1 LGNPEH
7 IGLSGGGSKMEKRGA
22 PIVYVVDDDADVR
35 DGLKALFESVDLRC
49 EVFGSAAQFLTRN
62 APEVVSCLV
71 LDVRLPGLSGL
82 DVQAQLAEAQISI
95 PVVFITGHGDIP
107 MTVKA
112 MKAGAVEFLTKPVR
126 EQDLLDAVRAA
137 LQRDRIRRDREDQV
151 RDLRTRFDTLS
162 AREREIVAL
171 ITAGL
176 MNKQVA
182 AKLGV
187 SEVTVKVHRHNAMQ
201 KLGARS
207 LADLVRIA
215 DSLGIFRK
223 KLTS

>member
-1 LGNPEH
+1 VD
-7 IGLSGGGSKMEKRGA
+7 KRDA

-35 DGLKALFESVDLRC
+35 DGLMALFESVGLRC
-49 EVFGSAAQFLTRN
+49 EAFSLATQFLTRK

-82 DVQAQLAEAQISI
+82 DVQAQLAEAEISI

-112 MKAGAVEFLTKPVR
+112 MKAGAVEFLTKPFR
-126 EQDLLDAVRAA
+126 EQELLDAVRAA
-137 LQRDRIRRDREDQV
+137 LQRDRIRRDREDEI

-171 ITAGL
+171 VTAGL
-176 MNKQVA
+176 MNKQAA
-182 AKLGV
+182 AKLAV

-207 LADLVRIA
+207 VTDLVRIA
-215 DSLGIFRK
+215 DTLGVSGK
-223 KLTS
+223 KQ

>member
-1 LGNPEH
+1 
-7 IGLSGGGSKMEKRGA
+7 MEKRGA

-35 DGLKALFESVDLRC
+35 DGLKALFESVGLRC
-49 EVFGSAAQFLTRN
+49 EAFSLATQFLTRK

-82 DVQAQLAEAQISI
+82 DVQAQLAEAEISI

-112 MKAGAVEFLTKPVR
+112 MKAGAVEFLTKPFR
-126 EQDLLDAVRAA
+126 EQELLDAVRAA
-137 LQRDRIRRDREDQV
+137 LQRDRIRRDREDEI

-171 ITAGL
+171 VTAGL
-176 MNKQVA
+176 MNKQA
-182 AKLGV
+182 AVKLGV

-207 LADLVRIA
+207 VADLVRIA
-215 DSLGIFRK
+215 DALGISGK
-223 KLTS
+223 KQ

>member
-1 LGNPEH
+1 
-7 IGLSGGGSKMEKRGA
+7 M
-22 PIVYVVDDDADVR
+22 
-35 DGLKALFESVDLRC
+35 
-49 EVFGSAAQFLTRN
+49 
-62 APEVVSCLV
+62 V

-82 DVQAQLAEAQISI
+82 DVQAQLAEAEISI

-112 MKAGAVEFLTKPVR
+112 MKAGAVEFLTKPFR
-126 EQDLLDAVRAA
+126 EQELLDAVRAA
-137 LQRDRIRRDREDQV
+137 LQRDRIRRDREDEI

-171 ITAGL
+171 VTAGL
-176 MNKQVA
+176 MNKQA
-182 AKLGV
+182 AGKLGV

-207 LADLVRIA
+207 VADLVRIA
-215 DSLGIFRK
+215 DTLGVSGK
-223 KLTS
+223 KQ

>member
-1 LGNPEH
+1 
-7 IGLSGGGSKMEKRGA
+7 MEKREA

-35 DGLKALFESVDLRC
+35 DGLMALFESVGLRC
-49 EVFGSAAQFLTRN
+49 EAFSLATQFLTRK

-82 DVQAQLAEAQISI
+82 DVQAQLAEAEISI

-112 MKAGAVEFLTKPVR
+112 MKAGAVEFLTKPFR
-126 EQDLLDAVRAA
+126 EQELLDAVRAA
-137 LQRDRIRRDREDQV
+137 LQRDRIRRDREDEI
-151 RDLRTRFDTLS
+151 RGLRTRFDTLS

-207 LADLVRIA
+207 VADLVRIA
-215 DSLGIFRK
+215 DALGVSGK
-223 KLTS
+223 KQ

>member
-1 LGNPEH
+1 
-7 IGLSGGGSKMEKRGA
+7 M
-22 PIVYVVDDDADVR
+22 
-35 DGLKALFESVDLRC
+35 
-49 EVFGSAAQFLTRN
+49 
-62 APEVVSCLV
+62 V

-82 DVQAQLAEAQISI
+82 DFQAQLAEAEISI

-112 MKAGAVEFLTKPVR
+112 MKAGAVEFLTKPFR
-126 EQDLLDAVRAA
+126 EQELLDAVRAA
-137 LQRDRIRRDREDQV
+137 LQRDSIRRDREDEI

-171 ITAGL
+171 VTAGL
-176 MNKQVA
+176 MNKQAA

-207 LADLVRIA
+207 FADLVRIA
-215 DSLGIFRK
+215 DSLGISRK

>member
-1 LGNPEH
+1 V
-7 IGLSGGGSKMEKRGA
+7 EKRGA
-22 PIVYVVDDDADVR
+22 PIVYVVDDDADIR
-35 DGLKALFESVDLRC
+35 NGLKALFESVGLRC

-62 APEVVSCLV
+62 APDEVSCLV

-82 DVQAQLAEAQISI
+82 DVQDALAAAQISI

-126 EQDLLDAVRAA
+126 ERDLLDAVGAA
-137 LQRDRIRRDREDQV
+137 LQRDRLRRDREDEM
-151 RDLRTRFDTLS
+151 RDLRRRFKALS
-162 AREREIVAL
+162 AREQEIVAL
-171 ITAGL
+171 VTAGL
-176 MNKQVA
+176 LNKQIA

-207 LADLVRIA
+207 VADLVRMA
-215 DSLGIFRK
+215 DALGLSWK

>member
-1 LGNPEH
+1 
-7 IGLSGGGSKMEKRGA
+7 MEKHGE

-35 DGLKALFESVDLRC
+35 DGLMALFESVGLRC
-49 EVFGSAAQFLTRN
+49 EAFSLATQFLTRK

-82 DVQAQLAEAQISI
+82 DVQAQLAEAEISI

-112 MKAGAVEFLTKPVR
+112 MKAGAVEFLTKPFR
-126 EQDLLDAVRAA
+126 EQELLDAVRAA
-137 LQRDRIRRDREDQV
+137 LQRDRIRRDREDEI
-151 RDLRTRFDTLS
+151 RDLRIRFDTLS

-171 ITAGL
+171 VTAGL
-176 MNKQVA
+176 MNKQA
-182 AKLGV
+182 AVKLGV

-207 LADLVRIA
+207 VADLVGIA
-215 DSLGIFRK
+215 DALGVSGK
-223 KLTS
+223 KQ

>member
-1 LGNPEH
+1 
-7 IGLSGGGSKMEKRGA
+7 M
-22 PIVYVVDDDADVR
+22 
-35 DGLKALFESVDLRC
+35 
-49 EVFGSAAQFLTRN
+49 
-62 APEVVSCLV
+62 V

-82 DVQAQLAEAQISI
+82 DVQAQLAEAEISI

-112 MKAGAVEFLTKPVR
+112 MKAGAVEFLTKPFR
-126 EQDLLDAVRAA
+126 EQELLDAVRAA
-137 LQRDRIRRDREDQV
+137 LQRDRIRRDREDEI

-171 ITAGL
+171 VTAGL
-176 MNKQVA
+176 MNKQAA

-187 SEVTVKVHRHNAMQ
+187 SKVTVKVHRHNAMQ

-207 LADLVRIA
+207 VTDLVRIA
-215 DSLGIFRK
+215 DTLGVSGK
-223 KLTS
+223 KQ

>member
-1 LGNPEH
+1 
-7 IGLSGGGSKMEKRGA
+7 MEKRGA

-35 DGLKALFESVDLRC
+35 GGLKALFESVGLRC
-49 EVFGSAAQFLTRN
+49 EVFGSAAQFLTRSG
-62 APEVVSCLV
+62 AEVVSCLV

-95 PVVFITGHGDIP
+95 PVIFITGHGDIP

-126 EQDLLDAVRAA
+126 EQDLLDAVGAA
-137 LQRDRIRRDREDQV
+137 LQRDRIRRDREDEI
-151 RDLRTRFDTLS
+151 RDLRTRFDALS
-162 AREREIVAL
+162 AREREVVARVV
-171 ITAGL
+171 AGL
-176 MNKQVA
+176 MNKQIA
-182 AKLGV
+182 AELGV

-207 LADLVRIA
+207 VADLVRMA
-215 DSLGIFRK
+215 DALGLSWK
-223 KLTS
+223 KLTP

>member
-1 LGNPEH
+1 V
-7 IGLSGGGSKMEKRGA
+7 EKREA
-22 PIVYVVDDDADVR
+22 PIVYIVDDDADVR
-35 DGLKALFESVDLRC
+35 DGLTALFESVGLRC
-49 EVFGSAAQFLTRN
+49 EAFSLATQFLTRK

-82 DVQAQLAEAQISI
+82 DVQAQLAGAEISI

-112 MKAGAVEFLTKPVR
+112 MKAGAVGFLTKPFR
-126 EQDLLDAVRAA
+126 EQELLDAVRAT
-137 LQRDRIRRDREDQV
+137 LQRDRIRRDHEDEI

-162 AREREIVAL
+162 VREREIVAL

-176 MNKQVA
+176 MNKQAA

-207 LADLVRIA
+207 VADLVRIA
-215 DSLGIFRK
+215 DTLGVSGK
-223 KLTS
+223 KQ

>member
-1 LGNPEH
+1 V
-7 IGLSGGGSKMEKRGA
+7 EKRGA

-35 DGLKALFESVDLRC
+35 DGLKALFESVGLRC
-49 EVFGSAAQFLTRN
+49 EVFGSAAQFLTRSG
-62 APEVVSCLV
+62 AEVVSCLV

-95 PVVFITGHGDIP
+95 PVIFITGHGDIP

-126 EQDLLDAVRAA
+126 EQDLLDAVGAA
-137 LQRDRIRRDREDQV
+137 LQRDRLRRDREDEM
-151 RDLRTRFDTLS
+151 RDLRRRFKALS
-162 AREREIVAL
+162 AREQEIVAL
-171 ITAGL
+171 VTAGL
-176 MNKQVA
+176 LNKQIA

-207 LADLVRIA
+207 VADLVRMA
-215 DSLGIFRK
+215 DALGLSWK

>member
-1 LGNPEH
+1 
-7 IGLSGGGSKMEKRGA
+7 MEKRGA

-35 DGLKALFESVDLRC
+35 DGLKALFESVGLRC
-49 EVFGSAAQFLTRN
+49 EVFSSATQFLTRK

-82 DVQAQLAEAQISI
+82 DVQAQLAEAEISI

-112 MKAGAVEFLTKPVR
+112 MKAGAVEFLTKPFR
-126 EQDLLDAVRAA
+126 EQELLDAVRAA
-137 LQRDRIRRDREDQV
+137 LQRDRIRRDSEDEI
-151 RDLRTRFDTLS
+151 RDLRTRFETLS

-171 ITAGL
+171 VTAGL
-176 MNKQVA
+176 MNKQAA

-207 LADLVRIA
+207 VADLVRIA
-215 DSLGIFRK
+215 DTLGVSGK
-223 KLTS
+223 KQ

>member
-1 LGNPEH
+1 V
-7 IGLSGGGSKMEKRGA
+7 EKGGA
-22 PIVYVVDDDADVR
+22 PIVYIVDDDADVR
-35 DGLKALFESVDLRC
+35 DGLKALFESVGLRC
-49 EVFGSAAQFLTRN
+49 EVFSSAMQFLTRK
-62 APEVVSCLV
+62 APDEVSCLV

-82 DVQAQLAEAQISI
+82 DIQEALVAAQISI
-95 PVVFITGHGDIP
+95 PVVFITGYGDIP

-112 MKAGAVEFLTKPVR
+112 MKAGAVEFLTKPLR

-137 LQRDRIRRDREDQV
+137 LQRDDSRRKREDEE
-151 RDLRTRFDTLS
+151 RDLRTRFDRLS

-171 ITAGL
+171 VTAGL
-176 MNKQVA
+176 MNKQAA

-207 LADLVRIA
+207 VADLVRIA
-215 DSLGIFRK
+215 DALGVSGK
-223 KLTS
+223 KQ

>member
-1 LGNPEH
+1 
-7 IGLSGGGSKMEKRGA
+7 MEKREA

-35 DGLKALFESVDLRC
+35 DGLIALFESVGLRC
-49 EVFGSAAQFLTRN
+49 EAFSLATQFLTRK

-82 DVQAQLAEAQISI
+82 DVQAQLAEAEISI

-112 MKAGAVEFLTKPVR
+112 MKAGAVEFLTKPFR
-126 EQDLLDAVRAA
+126 EQELLDAVRAA
-137 LQRDRIRRDREDQV
+137 LQRDRIRRDREDEI

-171 ITAGL
+171 VTAGL
-176 MNKQVA
+176 MNKQAA

-207 LADLVRIA
+207 VADLVRIA
-215 DSLGIFRK
+215 DTLGLSGK
-223 KLTS
+223 KQ